1 LAGTGKFSQVGK
13 AGSVFSVG
21 RLLGSWVWWGL
32 GAVGTAES
40 GFLEDAG
47 PAPPKESAKAWLVE
61 PRGVMEEQAREDKP

>member
-1 LAGTGKFSQVGK
+1 M
-13 AGSVFSVG
+13 FSVG